1 MSEPV
6 TYLVTNNAIVFG
18 LLTVILGGIF
28 YLYRSENLF
37 CKRFCR
43 VVPAILMCY
52 FIPSLLNTF
61 HVVPYDFPCADVLNG
76 LIDGGEKIFAQCQA
90 ANNPE
95 ETKIASSGKQLY
107 YVATRFLLPA
117 CLVLFTLSIDFKKI
131 RALGPKAVILFLTGT
146 VGIVA
151 GGPIALLVVSWINPE
166 VVAGDVWRGMTTVA
180 GSWIGGGANQ
190 AAMKEMY
197 DVSGKLFS
205 SMIAVDVI
213 VANVWMAVL
222 LYMSGRAKAIDKR
235 SGADTSAIESLKKTV
250 EHFHKKHARIPTLND
265 FIMMMTV
272 AFGAT
277 AVGHVVADFLGPYIT
292 INFPELAR
300 YSLTSKFF
308 WLVVTA
314 TTIGLLLSFT
324 KVKQLEGA
332 GASKLGS
339 VFIYL
344 LIACIGLHMDI
355 TAIVERPWLFVVGAI
370 WMGIHATLM
379 LLVAKLIKAPVFYMA
394 VGSQA
399 NVGGAASAP
408 VVASAFH
415 PSLAPVGVLLA
426 VLGYAL
432 GTYAALLCGQVLM
445 VAAGV

>member
-1 MSEPV
+1 MHEPI
-6 TYLVTNNAIVFG
+6 TYLITNNAVVFG
-18 LLTVILGGIF
+18 ILTVILGGIF
-28 YLYRSENLF
+28 HLYQSDHLY

-43 VVPAILMCY
+43 VVPAVLMCY
-52 FIPSLLNTF
+52 FVPSLLNTF
-61 HVVPYDFPCADVLNG
+61 HVVAYDFDCTDVLKG
-76 LIDGGEKIFAQCQA
+76 LVDGGAKVLAQCQA
-90 ANNPE
+90 AANPDD
-95 ETKIASSGKQLY
+95 TKIASSGKQLY

-131 RALGPKAVILFLTGT
+131 KALGPKALILFLTGT
-146 VGIVA
+146 IGIVI
-151 GGPIALLVVSWINPE
+151 GGPIALLVVSWVNPDA
-166 VVAGDVWRGMTTVA
+166 VAGDVWRGMTTVA

-190 AAMKEMY
+190 VAMKEMY
-197 DVSGKLFS
+197 DVSGEIFS

-213 VANVWMAVL
+213 IANIWMAVL
-222 LYMSGRAKAIDKR
+222 LYMSARSHEMDKK
-235 SGADTSAIESLKKTV
+235 SGADTSAIEDLKKTV
-250 EHFHKKHARIPTLND
+250 EHFHKKHARIPSLND
-265 FIMMMTV
+265 FVMIMSI

-277 AVGHVVADFLGPYIT
+277 AVGHVVADFLGPYIAN
-292 INFPELAR
+292 NFPGLAR

-314 TTIGLLLSFT
+314 TTIGVFLSFT
-324 KVKQLEGA
+324 KAKRLEGA

-370 WMGIHATLM
+370 WMCIHAALM
-379 LLVAKLIKAPVFYMA
+379 LLVAKMIKAPVFYMA

-432 GTYAALLCGQVLM
+432 GTYAALLCGQILM
-445 VAAGV
+445 IASGS